1 MRKLVTAENMKALDE
16 MVIKNFRIKASVLM
30 ENAGKAVFDSIVRNE
45 GNISG
50 KKFTVVCGKGNNGG
64 DGLVT
69 ARYLIEAGADVS
81 VFVTGPKTSVSKESK
96 KALLKLEKIY
106 KKVISVKSA
115 KDMVIEKGSILI
127 DAIFGTGFSSNPEG
141 LFFDIIA
148 MMNDSG
154 SKIYSVDIPSCIH
167 GTTGF
172 SGDIA
177 VKADITVTFAYP
189 KIGLFI
195 NDGYEH
201 SGRVETADIG
211 FPAEIDDEIL
221 DARILTDL
229 SDATGIIKKRELMS
243 DKKDYGKL
251 FNLAGSISM
260 PGAAV
265 MSSLAALRSGT
276 GLIKLGIPM
285 NISASISSVNP
296 EIMCLPLAYAQPGF
310 SSPVAEKE
318 LAKGHRW
325 CDACLVGPGLSVHPE
340 TKKLFKKF
348 LHKLG
353 PKPVVLDA
361 DALNILAENP
371 DTLKKL
377 SPNFIL
383 TPHDSEM
390 SRLCQTTK
398 ELFSLNRLE
407 LCAQKAVEWN
417 CYIILKGT
425 PTIIAHPDGKI
436 LLHVNKNPA
445 MAVGGMGDAL
455 SGMTAGFAARK
466 IPADKA
472 ILAAVYIHSEAAR
485 IATEKYG
492 DESLLP
498 SDVIKEIHNAIKNL
512 RKLEIGLAEK

>member
-16 MVIKNFRIKASVLM
+16 MVIKDFKVKASVLM

-45 GNISG
+45 GELSG

-69 ARYLIEAGADVS
+69 ARYLVESGADVS
-81 VFVTGPKTSVSKESK
+81 VFVTGPKTSVSKEAK
-96 KALLKLEKIY
+96 KALLKLEKKY
-106 KKVISVKSA
+106 KKVVSVKDA
-115 KDMVIEKGSILI
+115 GDLVIEKGSVLI

-141 LFFDIIA
+141 LYYDIIT
-148 MMNDSG
+148 MMNNSG

-177 VKADITVTFAYP
+177 VRADITVTFAYP

-201 SGRVETADIG
+201 SGVVETACIG
-211 FPAEIDDEIL
+211 FPPEIDDEIL
-221 DARILTDL
+221 DTRMLTDL
-229 SDATGIIKKRELMS
+229 TDATGILKKRELMS
-243 DKKDYGKL
+243 DKKDYGRL

-285 NISASISSVNP
+285 NISASVSTSYP
-296 EIMCLPLAYAQPGF
+296 EIMSIPLAYAQPGF
-310 SSPVAEKE
+310 ASPAAEKE
-318 LAKGHRW
+318 LGKGHRW

-353 PKPVVLDA
+353 SKPVVLDA
-361 DALNILAENP
+361 DALNILSENP
-371 DTLKKL
+371 DVLKKFT
-377 SPNFIL
+377 PNYIL

-455 SGMTAGFAARK
+455 SGMTAGFVARK

-472 ILAAVYIHSEAAR
+472 MLAAVYIHAEAAR

-492 DESLLP
+492 EESLLP
-498 SDVIKEIHNAIKNL
+498 SDVIKEIHSAVKNIKQ
-512 RKLEIGLAEK
+512 LETDIAGI